1 MDGLKCRN
9 DLFLQ
14 ILVAALVAEIAPL
27 ATPKQLYSNL
37 DCSCSQ
43 SSACIPQPHS
53 TRTIHVR
60 LTSFIQVVV
69 VLESGVEPIL

>member
-1 MDGLKCRN
+1 MDGFKCRN

-37 DCSCSQ
+37 DCS
-43 SSACIPQPHS
+43 
-53 TRTIHVR
+53 
-60 LTSFIQVVV
+60 
-69 VLESGVEPIL
+69 